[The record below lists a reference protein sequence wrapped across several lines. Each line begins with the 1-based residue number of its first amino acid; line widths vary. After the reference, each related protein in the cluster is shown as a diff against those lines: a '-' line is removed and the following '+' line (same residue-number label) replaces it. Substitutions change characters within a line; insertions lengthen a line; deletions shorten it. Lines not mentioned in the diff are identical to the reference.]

1 MCKLEGLDEEV
12 GDIMVDVVVHVYGED
27 VICFFPPEYGDVFV

>member
-12 GDIMVDVVVHVYGED
+12 GDVMVDAMVHVYGEN
-27 VICFFPPEYGDVFV
+27 VVWFFP